1 MTMHQDRTGWCQAV
15 PCWDCWRMFLFG
27 WLGMR
32 GSVRE
37 DWEAK
42 GGDGISMVFRPTA
55 GVVLISVKPSLENMF
70 TLREWPALIEDMPE
84 TQFFFW
90 LAAPLWHGF
99 LEQWEASHVCQVPF
113 HVRSFNWYYEYR
125 QIVFKLIAQAALDDH
140 APGPHRMVS
149 GCTLLRLLTHV
160 SFRMTWHEGFGPRR
174 LGGQRRWWH
183 FNGLSANSRSCADQ
197 CETIFGEYVHSTRM
211 ACADRRHARNSVFFL
226 IGRSSLARFS
236 WTVRSQP
243 CLPGAVSREEL
254 QLVLWISANCF

>member
-84 TQFFFW
+84 TQ
-90 LAAPLWHGF
+90 
-99 LEQWEASHVCQVPF
+99 
-113 HVRSFNWYYEYR
+113 
-125 QIVFKLIAQAALDDH
+125 
-140 APGPHRMVS
+140 
-149 GCTLLRLLTHV
+149 
-160 SFRMTWHEGFGPRR
+160 
-174 LGGQRRWWH
+174 
-183 FNGLSANSRSCADQ
+183 
-197 CETIFGEYVHSTRM
+197 
-211 ACADRRHARNSVFFL
+211 VFFL
-226 IGRSSLARFS
+226 IGRSKSWEATSSNVICSWWGYVLLLTITPWFCAAMLLAVVQCLQFFGRFLLQIPVRAMVRRVICTKWDVLKCVNQPS
-236 WTVRSQP
+236 WLTDQGMKHSIARNSP
-243 CLPGAVSREEL
+243 STIRKRG
-254 QLVLWISANCF
+254 NM